1 MKFGFPIASRMASTS
16 TFPGQSRN
24 GTPARGWWVLPLIG
38 LMVGLAGFAMPV
50 AGADAA
56 APRTADSN
64 YDPRLGAPFTRR
76 ERAVLGAATAEVVVV
91 EFSSFKCTH
100 CRTFHDRIF
109 PQLRKE
115 YIDPGKVQW
124 VVINASN
131 DSADQ
136 VAQVFLIA
144 RGALRQGK
152 YWEMAGSLFQVGLR
166 PASDLADLVAKS
178 SLLDRSEL
186 EATLRDPTLS
196 AAVAADFAEYAQ
208 LKLRGTPTF
217 LVRKLGRDG
226 RWTGALIEDIQPL
239 DYFQR
244 VLDELLKTP

>member
-1 MKFGFPIASRMASTS
+1 MASTN

-50 AGADAA
+50 AGADT
-56 APRTADSN
+56 PVLRPADSD

-131 DSADQ
+131 DPADQ
-136 VAQVFLIA
+136 FTQVFLVA
-144 RGALRQGK
+144 RGVLRQGK
-152 YWEMAGSLFQVGLR
+152 YWAMAENLFQGGLR

-217 LVRKLGRDG
+217 LVRKLDRDG
-226 RWTGALIEDIQPL
+226 RWSGALIEDIQPL